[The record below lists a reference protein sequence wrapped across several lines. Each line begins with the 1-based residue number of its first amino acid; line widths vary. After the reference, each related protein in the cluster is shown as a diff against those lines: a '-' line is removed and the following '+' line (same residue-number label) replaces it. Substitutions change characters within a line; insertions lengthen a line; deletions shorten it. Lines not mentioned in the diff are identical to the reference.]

1 MPALCHTRTHA
12 EDRGVV
18 SQRSDWDADNLQIR
32 LRNELS
38 VGAWG
43 RLSDDSFWKS
53 GSMLRLPSN
62 DGFCRIS

>member
-12 EDRGVV
+12 EDHGVV
-18 SQRSDWDADNLQIR
+18 SRRSDWDADHLQIR

-43 RLSDDSFWKS
+43 RLSTAASRAGTDVEGLLQRF
-53 GSMLRLPSN
+53 LEAR
-62 DGFCRIS
+62 

>member
-12 EDRGVV
+12 EDHGVV
-18 SQRSDWDADNLQIR
+18 SPRSDWDADHLQIR

-43 RLSDDSFWKS
+43 RLSTAASRAGMDVE
-53 GSMLRLPSN
+53 
-62 DGFCRIS
+62 GFLQHFLEAR